1 VTVTRLRPTDQ
12 TERYQGVAADTK
24 PTDSTILAGSEWFE
38 TDTGTSYRYDGAAWV
53 KSASVNASG
62 QSQVTLSTAL
72 ASTIDSVFSG
82 AGGATFKCISQ
93 VAITA
98 ALITAPIDIAQFTA
112 DGTLITYVTR
122 MRVSSLNQVTAGTLD
137 FLPVHRV
144 SADTGAATATANPV
158 ASDFGAGAAT
168 SNALLSLWTNA
179 SKPTVVDAS
188 PKQVEQ
194 HKLLTIGTVPER
206 GHLRLHRRWTVERAP
221 YDRDFGFLGSGLEYD
236 RYSPGVHTL
245 RDGRVL
251 FEGDLR
257 MARSAATGRVAATR
271 SASWSIPAVT
281 HALLATQSGISFDS
295 NGNTLDV
302 YQPATG
308 SGYPCV
314 IYVHGGGWTSLD
326 STEVAATH
334 VRIAAKGFTVFS
346 LNYRLAPG
354 AARADAGRRRE
365 NGHSVGDRARGD
377 LRRRRLSG
385 WCVGHERGRASR
397 VDGRDSGSPRRGCPP
412 GGSVR
417 SRAV

>member
-1 VTVTRLRPTDQ
+1 MTVTRLRPTDQ

-194 HKLLTIGTVPER
+194 HKLLTIGTVPNEVIFDFTDGGR
-206 GHLRLHRRWTVERAP
+206 SNGLRMTGTSDFLDLVWNTTVTPPAFTLYVTVEF
-221 YDRDFGFLGSGLEYD
+221 YLK
-236 RYSPGVHTL
+236 
-245 RDGRVL
+245 
-251 FEGDLR
+251 
-257 MARSAATGRVAATR
+257 AT
-271 SASWSIPAVT
+271 
-281 HALLATQSGISFDS
+281 
-295 NGNTLDV
+295 
-302 YQPATG
+302 
-308 SGYPCV
+308 
-314 IYVHGGGWTSLD
+314 
-326 STEVAATH
+326 
-334 VRIAAKGFTVFS
+334 
-346 LNYRLAPG
+346 
-354 AARADAGRRRE
+354 
-365 NGHSVGDRARGD
+365 
-377 LRRRRLSG
+377 
-385 WCVGHERGRASR
+385 
-397 VDGRDSGSPRRGCPP
+397 
-412 GGSVR
+412 
-417 SRAV
+417 